1 MTGADGQTVCAVKE
15 SKATESNADR
25 TWTDR
30 MFAPQRRSTAGGA
43 LRLLASLRLTLA
55 LIAFLGCG
63 VAFAYLREEART
75 WPLVVP
81 LVLLALN
88 LLAAVLTN
96 VAFRRQTAL
105 LVFHLALVV
114 LLLLIAAGRLTYL
127 NGYVGVTEGVPFD
140 GTLSESDAGP
150 MHRGDLS
157 RVQFVNNGFRI
168 DYAPGLQRG
177 ATRNEVTWLG
187 PDGRWQEALIGDQ
200 EPLVSSG
207 YRFYTTFNKGFAPT
221 FRWRNA
227 DGLDLRGSV
236 QLPPYPLNEYSQAAE
251 WTPPGSALS
260 IWVMLDI
267 DEVLL
272 DPSEHTSF
280 RLPERYKLVVRI
292 GRDRHEMRPGDLL
305 RTADGELEF
314 EGLRSWMG
322 YRVFYDWTLP
332 WLLSACAV
340 AVMSLAAHFWKKFTV
355 KPWDA

>member
-1 MTGADGQTVCAVKE
+1 MVRAVKE
-15 SKATESNADR
+15 GKATEGSVDR
-25 TWTDR
+25 AWAVLTI
-30 MFAPQRRSTAGGA
+30 APERRPASARI

-55 LIAFLGCG
+55 LIALLGCG
-63 VAFAYLREEART
+63 VAFAYLREGART

-96 VAFRRQTAL
+96 GVFRRQTEL
-105 LVFHLALVV
+105 LVFHLTLIV
-114 LLLLIAAGRLTYL
+114 LLLLVAAGRLTYL

-140 GTLSESDAGP
+140 GTLSDSDQGP
-150 MHRGDLS
+150 LHAGDLA
-157 RVQFVNNGFRI
+157 RVQFVNKGFRI

-177 ATRNEVTWLG
+177 ATRNEVAWAG
-187 PDGRWQEALIGDQ
+187 PDGRWHEEMIGDQ
-200 EPLVSSG
+200 TPLVLSG

-227 DGLDLRGSV
+227 HGADLRGSV
-236 QLPPYPLNEYSQAAE
+236 QLPPYPLKEYSQAAE

-267 DEVLL
+267 DEILL
-272 DPSEHTSF
+272 DPAEHTTF
-280 RLPERYKLVVRI
+280 RLPERYRLVVRI
-292 GRDRHEMRPGDLL
+292 GRDRHEMRPGESLQ
-305 RTADGELEF
+305 TAEGTLEF

-332 WLLSACAV
+332 WLLAACAL
-340 AVMSLAAHFWKKFTV
+340 AVVSLAAHFWRKFTAR
-355 KPWDA
+355 PWDA